1 MLRWLFAIVIAAVL
15 SVLAVLLLTGEYL
28 NEGPVL
34 VSLTATHG
42 VHESDLYVLGGWA
55 VALLAEVGLLRATG
69 RRDG

>member
-1 MLRWLFAIVIAAVL
+1 MLRWLFAIVIAGIVSAF
-15 SVLAVLLLTGEYL
+15 AVLLLTGEYL

-34 VSLTATHG
+34 LSLTPTHG
-42 VHESDLYVLGGWA
+42 VHEGDLYVLGWWA